1 MNGRRAMA
9 ESLVRQLIAGVGAH
23 GARVDIALCP
33 PFPLLQTVV
42 QAGKDTP
49 FYIGAQDCSAKK
61 DGAFT
66 GDVSAAM
73 LKDMGCAYVILGHSE
88 RREYQ
93 GETDRQIAEK
103 MAAAHAAGL
112 KVILCVGEKDAST
125 SEDMKMAIVKAQLQ
139 NSMAATA
146 TAENTVIA
154 YEPVW
159 AIGSG
164 LTPTAKQIEQSHAFI
179 AADLPPRLKNAR
191 VLYGG
196 SVNDKNAAEILAI
209 NGVDGALVG
218 GASLKADSFLKIIA
232 AA

>member
-1 MNGRRAMA
+1 MA
-9 ESLVRQLIAGVGAH
+9 ESLVAQLFAGLGGASVK
-23 GARVDIALCP
+23 VDIALCP

-42 QAGKDTP
+42 QAEKDTP
-49 FYIGAQDCSAKK
+49 FNIGAQDCSAKK
-61 DGAFT
+61 DGAYT

-73 LKDMGCAYVILGHSE
+73 LKDMGCTYVILGHSE
-88 RREYQ
+88 RREYHA
-93 GETDRQIAEK
+93 ETDRQIAAK
-103 MAAAHAAGL
+103 MMAAHAAGL
-112 KVILCVGEKDAST
+112 IVILCVGEKDAST
-125 SEDMKMAIVKAQLQ
+125 SEDMKMAIVRAQLQ

-164 LTPTAKQIEQSHAFI
+164 LTPTPKQIEHSHAFI
-179 AADLPPRLKNAR
+179 AAELPPRLKGAR

-209 NGVDGALVG
+209 KGVDGALVG
-218 GASLKADSFLKIIA
+218 GASLKVDSFLKIIA
-232 AA
+232 SA